1 MYLSQAKSG
10 SLVRVKE
17 LLGGQRAV
25 TRLRELGLVEGA
37 VIKVIDNPIIGPI
50 IIEVNGT
57 RIALGRGMAR
67 KVIVEPVGPIRGT

>member
-1 MYLSQAKSG
+1 MDLSQVKSG
-10 SLVRVKE
+10 MVVRVKE

-25 TRLRELGLVEGA
+25 TRLREIGLVEGSL
-37 VIKVIDNPIIGPI
+37 VKVIDNPIIGPI

-67 KVIVEPVGPIRGT
+67 KVIVEPVE